1 MDAKHFRI
9 GNYVQTIF
17 SSLEYKRIKDST
29 GNYPIIPIKITSMGV
44 DCDFKPIPLT
54 EEWLLKLG
62 LEYDRAEYYIKED
75 EYVNLLMFVN
85 SKTKKIYHF
94 ADVERRQYQTTLEF
108 KHVHQLQNLYFALTG
123 KELTIKDKVII

>member
-54 EEWLLKLG
+54 EEWLLKFG
-62 LEYDRAEYYIKED
+62 FTFNKEHGWFNGD
-75 EYVNLLMFVN
+75 LFEF
-85 SKTKKIYHF
+85 KINDLFELDWYEN
-94 ADVERRQYQTTLEF
+94 APL
-108 KHVHQLQNLYFALTG
+108 KHVHQLQNLYHALTG
-123 KELTIKDKVII
+123 KELKIK